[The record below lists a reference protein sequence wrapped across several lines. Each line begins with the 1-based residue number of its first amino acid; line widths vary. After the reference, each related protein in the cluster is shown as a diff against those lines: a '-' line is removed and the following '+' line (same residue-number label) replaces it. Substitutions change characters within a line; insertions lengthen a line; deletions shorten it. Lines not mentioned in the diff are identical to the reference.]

1 MGFVISLRSFLQVG
15 SIASPFGLS
24 RAGLVSLLSVIDGS
38 HVESLL
44 LVRSSSRFDFL
55 LSVPDFLHMGSSIP
69 VRTFVCLGSMVST
82 AGCARPELVFILLVI
97 DDVNFDP
104 LLLLRSLARMD
115 SGLFMLDASDLGS
128 SSLLKSSGQPDPLVL
143 AFGCSC
149 LDLPMLSP
157 DVGILDSAMFPKSSG
172 CLGSVPLM
180 SDLGHI
186 DSSMLL
192 QSSVKL
198 GLCAF
203 IAGIS
208 RAAFV
213 SSLSVV
219 DVTHLG
225 FLPSTRSHG

>member
-24 RAGLVSLLSVIDGS
+24 RAGLVSLLSVIDGT
-38 HVESLL
+38 HLELFL

-55 LSVPDFLHMGSSIP
+55 LSVLDFLHMGSSLL
-69 VRTFVCLGSMVST
+69 VRSFVCLGSTVST
-82 AGCARPELVFILLVI
+82 PGCTRPEPVFILLVI

-104 LLLLRSLARMD
+104 FVLSRSLARMD
-115 SGLFMLDASDLGS
+115 SGLFMLDFSAIGS
-128 SSLLKSSGQPDPLVL
+128 SSLLKSSGQPDPPVL
-143 AFGCSC
+143 AFGCGY

-172 CLGSVPLM
+172 CVGSVPLL
-180 SDLGHI
+180 SDLGHM

-198 GLCAF
+198 GLLPF

-219 DVTHLG
+219 DVTNLG